1 MTGGTL
7 GGDDGL
13 AACDREILV
22 RDDGDDGLINPTIA
36 ALKLQ
41 QVAGDIDGVLPIH
54 RGLGHASVGAHLQW
68 VEDERAQ
75 AIEAILRFEIAEADA
90 AVRELG
96 SLGHAFR
103 RDEILAGRVAGDAT
117 QRVEQFAAAGAVHVH
132 DLRRGF
138 GGRFRLQRGEIV
150 FDGDK
155 GLIVSLRQHL
165 RHDCARMHGGWVG
178 DELTEPLR
186 TDALGDRRE
195 RRTAHGG

>member
-1 MTGGTL
+1 M
-7 GGDDGL
+7 
-13 AACDREILV
+13 
-22 RDDGDDGLINPTIA
+22 
-36 ALKLQ
+36 
-41 QVAGDIDGVLPIH
+41 
-54 RGLGHASVGAHLQW
+54 
-68 VEDERAQ
+68 
-75 AIEAILRFEIAEADA
+75 
-90 AVRELG
+90 RELG

-165 RHDCARMHGGWVG
+165 RHDRARMHGGWVG

-195 RRTAHGG
+195 RWTAQRRQAGGPAVAIHATELVVKQTAAFGRRCRRMEALETGDERFGAQSGGAEQDREAQHHAVSRMHFST